1 MSALAGRFA
10 LESAAAAHET
20 DEAAPKTGNI
30 VIMV

>member
-10 LESAAAAHET
+10 LERTAAAHET
-20 DEAAPKTGNI
+20 VEAAPEIGNS